1 MTEREVR
8 NIIREEVLDMMAKYF
23 GGTLNEDLEKQL
35 LQKLI
40 KEGKIKT
47 VPKKRTV
54 AKKN

>member
-23 GGTLNEDLEKQL
+23 GGTLNEDLEKNL

-40 KEGKIKT
+40 KEGKIKA
-47 VPKKRTV
+47 VPKKRVSTN
-54 AKKN
+54 KK